1 MAKEGF
7 GKIEDMLAGDND
19 LYTVSTIFWVF
30 RTYGYN
36 ISSDVFERFKGGNG
50 KFKECLIEDAKGMV
64 SLYEAAHLR
73 TTTDYILDEALSF
86 TTIKLESLAENGAS
100 SSRISTRIRNAL
112 CMPQHFNAEM
122 VFTREYITFYEQ
134 EEYQNKMLLKFTKL
148 NFKFLQLNWIQELKT
163 FTKWA
168 PDCADSLPEYMKTIF
183 KFAWNVIKE
192 CESEGISEEGLSFNV
207 QGLLEEFKIYLRA
220 NLCFAEWAHT
230 DVVPTFEEYLEIG
243 GVEVSMQVSIAGNL
257 LGLGKTAR
265 EEGYKWLKSRPKYA
279 EGQAKRGRLMNDMPG
294 FEVITIT

>member
-86 TTIKLESLAENGAS
+86 TTIKLVSLAENGAS

-112 CMPQHFNAEM
+112 CTPQHFNAEM

-134 EEYQNKMLLKFTKL
+134 EEYHNKMLLKFAKL

-163 FTKWA
+163 FTKW
-168 PDCADSLPEYMKTIF
+168 
-183 KFAWNVIKE
+183 
-192 CESEGISEEGLSFNV
+192 
-207 QGLLEEFKIYLRA
+207 
-220 NLCFAEWAHT
+220 
-230 DVVPTFEEYLEIG
+230 
-243 GVEVSMQVSIAGNL
+243 
-257 LGLGKTAR
+257 
-265 EEGYKWLKSRPKYA
+265 
-279 EGQAKRGRLMNDMPG
+279 
-294 FEVITIT
+294 

>member
-86 TTIKLESLAENGAS
+86 TTIKLVSLAENGAS

-112 CMPQHFNAEM
+112 CTPQHFNAEM

-134 EEYQNKMLLKFTKL
+134 EEYHNKMLLKFAKL

-207 QGLLEEFKIYLRA
+207 QGLLEEFKIYIRA

-230 DVVPTFEEYLEIG
+230 DVVPTFEEYFIH
-243 GVEVSMQVSIAGNL
+243 SRQFTWAGKNC
-257 LGLGKTAR
+257 
-265 EEGYKWLKSRPKYA
+265 
-279 EGQAKRGRLMNDMPG
+279 
-294 FEVITIT
+294 